1 MTKKTYDNPTMQV
14 IVLRAQDIVRTS
26 YDPEEYG
33 MEKNIFHDE
42 VYDAW

>member
-1 MTKKTYDNPTMQV
+1 MSKKTYDNPTMQV
-14 IVLRAQDIVRTS
+14 IALRAQDIVRTS
-26 YDPEEYG
+26 NPEEYG